1 MFWFGGLGL
10 KSWIGFVVRWE
21 LKYRLLWLGCYRGW
35 CMVRKWK
42 WSMLAYTGFRVCPNR
57 NPGLGEALDAPARSS
72 KVPQLR
78 ARQVLCVDL
87 PKQVYGL
94 RIRDMGFGES
104 RVKVVG

>member
-1 MFWFGGLGL
+1 
-10 KSWIGFVVRWE
+10 
-21 LKYRLLWLGCYRGW
+21 
-35 CMVRKWK
+35 MVRKWK

-78 ARQVLCVDL
+78 ARQVLRVDL

-94 RIRDMGFGES
+94 GIRDMGFGES
-104 RVKVVG
+104 RVKVVVDEGGYAAKLAVFTTPTAMSV